1 MQFSNGPEE
10 DDDRKRRGKDRIRV
24 HWELAVAVR
33 QKRDKKWLGRCNS
46 SNGLLPV
53 PTEAGGL
60 VYCKSCGVL
69 AAYANVSADAGTH
82 SDNRK
87 NEIPQ
92 ILYPS
97 KNRRSEKVTA
107 DLE

>member
-1 MQFSNGPEE
+1 MQFTSGPEE
-10 DDDRKRRGKDRIRV
+10 DDDRKRRGKGRIRV

-33 QKRDKKWLGRCNS
+33 KKRDNEWLGRCNS

-69 AAYANVSADAGTH
+69 AAYTNVSADAGTH
-82 SDNRK
+82 SDSRK
-87 NEIPQ
+87 NEILQ
-92 ILYPS
+92 IMYPS
-97 KNRRSEKVTA
+97 KNKRSIKVTA